1 MKFTDKGSDDPV
13 LSQLILA
20 RLESLE
26 STVQEIGKKIVPAGK
41 TWLTPKEFAEQRGVT
56 TTAVRDWV
64 KRGRFSEKA
73 HRVQVTS
80 GGQKQNQFHATYA
93 PQELEAGQ

>member
-1 MKFTDKGSDDPV
+1 MKFTDMGSDDPV
-13 LSQLILA
+13 LARLILA

-26 STVQEIGKKIVPAGK
+26 SAVQEIGKRVGPAGK
-41 TWLTPKEFAEQRGVT
+41 TWLSPKEFAELRGVT
-56 TTAVRDWV
+56 TTTVRDWV
-64 KRGRFSEKA
+64 NRGRFSEKA

-80 GGQKQNQFHATYA
+80 GGQKVNQFHATYA